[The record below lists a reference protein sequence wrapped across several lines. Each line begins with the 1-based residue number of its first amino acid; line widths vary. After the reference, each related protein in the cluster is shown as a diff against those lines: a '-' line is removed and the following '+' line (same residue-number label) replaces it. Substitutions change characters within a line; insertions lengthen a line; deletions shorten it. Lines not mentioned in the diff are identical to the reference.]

1 MSRIQQPLI
10 LVYNDTG
17 TSNVFVFINALN
29 HTLSQLQLQQLVTK
43 FEIKEVSAKDVIDGT
58 CFKNANL
65 LIIPGGRDIPY
76 VEKLKGHAM
85 TNIRDFVYDGGGY
98 FGVCAGAYF
107 AADYCEFEKGSSLEV
122 CGERYLKFF
131 PGKARGCVYPG
142 FRYNSEEGARV
153 VNVCLQGTKTEN
165 LPIVEDTF
173 PAYYNGGCEF
183 IKDNKKIPNNVSV
196 IARYQDIL
204 DKIAVVLCKFGNGKA
219 LLSGVHPEMNYQFL
233 SDKSQYTTAQLEM
246 LMESSVKQ
254 QQLLSHL
261 VELILW
267 Q

>member
-1 MSRIQQPLI
+1 MSKIQQPLI
-10 LVYNDTG
+10 LVYKDTG
-17 TSNVFVFINALN
+17 TSDVDVFINALN
-29 HTLSQLQLQQLVTK
+29 HTLNQMQLQQQVSN

-76 VEKLKGHAM
+76 VEKLKGHGI
-85 TNIRDFVYDGGGY
+85 TNIQDFVYNGGGY

-107 AADYCEFEKGSSLEV
+107 AADFCEFERGTSLEV

-153 VNVCLQGTKTEN
+153 VSVCLQETKTESLFIN
-165 LPIVEDTF
+165 AETF

-183 IKDNKKIPNNVSV
+183 IQDNNKMFRNVTVLARYKDNP
-196 IARYQDIL
+196 
-204 DKIAVVLCKFGNGKA
+204 DKIAIVLCQCGNGRA

-233 SDKSQYTTAQLEM
+233 IDKSRYTTTQLEV

-254 QQLLSHL
+254 QQLFNNLMGLILSH
-261 VELILW
+261 
-267 Q
+267 

>member
-1 MSRIQQPLI
+1 MSKIQQPLI

-17 TSNVFVFINALN
+17 TSNVYVFINALN
-29 HTLSQLQLQQLVTK
+29 HTLSQMHLQQPVTK
-43 FEIKEVSAKDVIDGT
+43 FEIKQVSAKDVIDGT

-76 VEKLKGHAM
+76 VEKLKGHGM
-85 TNIRDFVYDGGGY
+85 INIRDFVYNGGGY

-131 PGKARGCVYPG
+131 PGKASGCVYPG

-153 VNVCLQGTKTEN
+153 VDVCLQETKTEN
-165 LPIVEDTF
+165 LPIMEDTF

-183 IKDNKKIPNNVSV
+183 IKDNKKMHNGVCV
-196 IARYQDIL
+196 IARYNDSP
-204 DKIAVVLCKFGNGKA
+204 DKIAIVLCIFGTGRA

-233 SDKSQYTTAQLEM
+233 NDKSQYTNSQLEM
-246 LMESSVKQ
+246 LIKSSFKQ
-254 QQLLSHL
+254 QQLFSHL
-261 VELILW
+261 VGLILS